1 MPARSC
7 KKPLD
12 QKFTSQRVRPGYSL
26 VWNTIFWAQ
35 IHWTPISMPTWS
47 FTNQL
52 SALGANLS
60 AEASQP
66 TTTMRALATKSSST
80 RTTTYQMISIVMD
93 RQNCRRF
100 YNVDQDYCQKICS
113 MGGMFFLRIHHIC
126 QFSCTNQFLD
136 WANFSSNFY
145 TEIFTQQFPSSLE
158 ALFYLWKREWPG
170 QTITSPHLTSIHT
183 RLYRQTSF
191 DGLET
196 ETKWVL
202 WNKLMKHPD
211 FLHVCRGLNYKR
223 SRSLSLKYNQSY

>member
-1 MPARSC
+1 M
-7 KKPLD
+7 LL
-12 QKFTSQRVRPGYSL
+12 YSSL
-26 VWNTIFWAQ
+26 
-35 IHWTPISMPTWS
+35 
-47 FTNQL
+47 
-52 SALGANLS
+52 
-60 AEASQP
+60 
-66 TTTMRALATKSSST
+66 
-80 RTTTYQMISIVMD
+80 
-93 RQNCRRF
+93 
-100 YNVDQDYCQKICS
+100 
-113 MGGMFFLRIHHIC
+113 FFLRIHHIY

-223 SRSLSLKYNQSY
+223 SRSLSLKYMYLKASKTSYSHFVSRYQMFRSFQMVGATCQTIKENSQTKSAWIRWLLITYRSFGTCYPTYDEQNVRF